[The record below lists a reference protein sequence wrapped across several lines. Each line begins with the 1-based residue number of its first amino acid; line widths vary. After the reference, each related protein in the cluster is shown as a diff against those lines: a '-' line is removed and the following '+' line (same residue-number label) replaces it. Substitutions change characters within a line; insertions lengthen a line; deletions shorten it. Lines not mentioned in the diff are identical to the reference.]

1 MMRNILLLA
10 ILYFLQGLPY
20 GLQAKF
26 LPVYFRSHGMS
37 LTNIS
42 LFKLL
47 LLPWMC
53 KALWA
58 PYVDHYGTKR
68 DWLMWS
74 MSGLAVT
81 CLLGAFSSP
90 ELIISLACVLFLFN
104 LLTSTQDIA
113 VDGIAIQILSS
124 SELAYGNIAQVVG
137 YKAGTLVSGGVLTWL
152 SDHLPWAML
161 FLILVSVYSL
171 STLLVTVSIPHIGAS
186 HLEETEKSGPNSQ
199 QKNTDEKDEQ
209 YRWFFGHLTEVYR
222 SPGTKWIIVF
232 VLLYKLGEQGAIS
245 MVPLFLV
252 DKDLPMSKVGFW
264 TGMVGQVVS
273 ILGSFLGGWLL
284 SHLSWSTVDLLKVS
298 CMMRLFPAFSQ
309 ILVVWLWSEEYAT
322 LCYVLSIL
330 GMLTMLLISGIVTT
344 ATFTMMMQCS
354 QLAPSRIQATHYTVL
369 ATLEVLGKL
378 TFSIVTGPI
387 TDLVGYRY
395 VYLLFIALTA
405 LLLPLFKHCPPS
417 LEEKANTNKNH

>member
-10 ILYFLQGLPY
+10 VLYFLQGLPY

-37 LTNIS
+37 LTDIS

-58 PYVDHYGTKR
+58 PYVDRYGTKR

-74 MSGLAVT
+74 MSGLALT
-81 CLLGAFSSP
+81 CIVGAFSPP
-90 ELIISLACVLFLFN
+90 ELIIPLGCVLFLFN

-113 VDGIAIQILSS
+113 VDGIAIHMLSS

-137 YKAGTLVSGGVLTWL
+137 YKVGTLVSGGVLTWL
-152 SDHLPWAML
+152 SDHLPWSLL
-161 FLILVSVYSL
+161 FFVLVGVYSL
-171 STLLVTVSIPHIGAS
+171 STFFVTIGIPH
-186 HLEETEKSGPNSQ
+186 TERTHQEDTGKSEQSS
-199 QKNTDEKDEQ
+199 KRTDNEDDQ
-209 YRWFFGHLTEVYR
+209 YGWFFRHLVDVYR
-222 SPGTKWIIVF
+222 STGTKWIIVF

-245 MVPLFLV
+245 MVPLYLV
-252 DKDLPMSKVGFW
+252 DKDLPMSKIGFW
-264 TGMVGQVVS
+264 TGIVGQLVS
-273 ILGSFLGGWLL
+273 IFGSFLGGWLI

-298 CMMRLFPAFSQ
+298 CMLRLFPLTSQ
-309 ILVVWLWSEEYAT
+309 ILVVCFWSEEYVS
-322 LCYVLSIL
+322 LCYVISVLS
-330 GMLTMLLISGIVTT
+330 MLTMLLISGTVTT

-354 QLAPSRIQATHYTVL
+354 QLAPSQIQATHYTVL

-378 TFSIVTGPI
+378 TFSVVTGPM
-387 TDLVGYRY
+387 TDVLGYRY
-395 VYLLFIALTA
+395 VYLIFIALTA
-405 LLLPLFKHCPPS
+405 FLLPLFRYCPPS
-417 LEEKANTNKNH
+417 LEEKANTNKNN

>member
-1 MMRNILLLA
+1 MKNILFLA
-10 ILYFLQGLPY
+10 VLYFLQGLPY

-37 LTNIS
+37 LTDIS

-58 PYVDHYGTKR
+58 PYVDRYGTKK
-68 DWLMWS
+68 DWLRWS
-74 MSGLAVT
+74 MAGLALT
-81 CLLGAFSSP
+81 CIFGAFSPP
-90 ELIISLACVLFLFN
+90 ELIIPLACVLFLFN

-137 YKAGTLVSGGVLTWL
+137 YKVGTLVSGGVLTWL
-152 SDHLPWAML
+152 SDHMPWPVL
-161 FLILVSVYSL
+161 FFILVGVYSL
-171 STLLVTVSIPHIGAS
+171 STFLVTIGIS
-186 HLEETEKSGPNSQ
+186 HTETTHKEETETCGHTSNQ
-199 QKNTDEKDEQ
+199 NNTDEEEGQ
-209 YRWFFGHLTEVYR
+209 YGWFLKHLVEVYR
-222 SPGTKWIIVF
+222 STGTKWIIVF

-252 DKDLPMSKVGFW
+252 DKDLPMSKIGFW
-264 TGMVGQVVS
+264 TGMVGQLVS
-273 ILGSFLGGWLL
+273 IFGSFLGGWLI
-284 SHLSWSTVDLLKVS
+284 SHLSWNTLDLLRVS
-298 CMMRLFPAFSQ
+298 CMLRLFPLSTQ
-309 ILVVWLWSEEYAT
+309 ILVVWFWSEESAT
-322 LCYVLSIL
+322 LCYVISIVS
-330 GMLTMLLISGIVTT
+330 MLIMLLISGTVTT

-354 QLAPSRIQATHYTVL
+354 QLAPSRIQATHYTTL

-378 TFSIVTGPI
+378 TFSVITGSI
-387 TDLVGYRY
+387 TDFVGYRY

-405 LLLPLFKHCPPS
+405 MLLPLFKHCPPS